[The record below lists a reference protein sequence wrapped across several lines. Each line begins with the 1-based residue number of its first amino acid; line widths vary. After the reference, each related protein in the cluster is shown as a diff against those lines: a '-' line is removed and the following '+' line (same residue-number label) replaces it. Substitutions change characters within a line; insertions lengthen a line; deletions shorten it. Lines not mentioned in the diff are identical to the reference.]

1 MRKQRKPKLNG
12 KANLAGGNTFT
23 GNQTIG
29 GSVILPAVTS
39 GAGASASQP
48 LQLAGSDASNNPTAF
63 QWLVNSAGNLDLQTA
78 SGGNAIADSGL
89 MIASNGQITFAA
101 GQTFPGTN
109 SGTVTNVATGTGLT
123 GGPITTTGTI
133 SIDTTVVP
141 QLGAASNTFTG
152 AFNAGSFTGNG
163 AG

>member
-1 MRKQRKPKLNG
+1 MTRAQAAELL

-39 GAGASASQP
+39 GSGASASQA
-48 LQLAGSDASNNPTAF
+48 LQLAGSDASNHPTAF
-63 QWLVNSAGNLDLQTA
+63 QWLVNSSGQLDLQTG
-78 SGGNAIADSGL
+78 SGGNSIADSGL
-89 MIASNGQITFAA
+89 TIASNGQITFAH
-101 GQTFPGTN
+101 GQTFPGAS

-133 SIDTTVVP
+133 SIDPTVVP
-141 QLGAASNTFTG
+141 ELGAASNVFS
-152 AFNAGSFTGNG
+152 GSIMPT
-163 AG
+163 ALRAMVRA